1 MAIAGADGGTNEGS
15 DIGDR
20 MNVQCILEMNK
31 IWDSPE

>member
-1 MAIAGADGGTNEGS
+1 MVVRMKEVT
-15 DIGDR
+15 GDR